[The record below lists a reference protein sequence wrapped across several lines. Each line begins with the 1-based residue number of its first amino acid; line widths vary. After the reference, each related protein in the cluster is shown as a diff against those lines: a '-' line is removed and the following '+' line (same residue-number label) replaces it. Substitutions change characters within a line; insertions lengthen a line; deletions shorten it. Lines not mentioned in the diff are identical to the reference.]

1 MPDGHFKFLRVR
13 KVLCVAGL
21 VLCTAGAPAQS
32 LFFTNGVH
40 TWLSL
45 TNTSVTMSNRCE
57 LRITDAN
64 NPISGCVI
72 HLNSPDAFFVLQNVR
87 PSAVV
92 ASYLSQLRVN
102 GTTAVADNNCRVVQ
116 YGVGAA
122 VISHAASL
130 RPLQVFEGPHFTGVS
145 TALSQYVYYR
155 GVDLAAFNA

>member
-1 MPDGHFKFLRVR
+1 MPDGHFKFRRVR
-13 KVLCVAGL
+13 KAICAAAL

-32 LFFTNGVH
+32 LFVTNGVH
-40 TWLSL
+40 TWPSL
-45 TNTSVTMSNRCE
+45 TNTTVTMSNRCE
-57 LRITDAN
+57 LRVTDAN
-64 NPISGCVI
+64 NPIPGSVI

-122 VISHAASL
+122 VIPHAASF
-130 RPLQVFEGPHFTGVS
+130 RPLQVFGGPHFTSIS
-145 TALSQYVYYR
+145 TALSQYVY
-155 GVDLAAFNA
+155 